1 MPSDVRFTQAQ
12 KWDLLRMSG
21 AAVVSTVFFGIPMF
35 IARPEVVPAVARS
48 EARAADTRPAADVSV
63 LVSQT
68 VAPVTTPALDALPPG
83 VGLHVSSRRRVASAA
98 LQSRQRRHLASASD
112 RPLARRL
119 GRLLA
124 GSGRYEVRPFP
135 SLEYLR

>member
-1 MPSDVRFTQAQ
+1 MQSDVRLTPAQ

-68 VAPVTTPALDALPPG
+68 VAPVTTPALEALP
-83 VGLHVSSRRRVASAA
+83 SRVALRVPSRRVASAT
-98 LQSRQRRHLASASD
+98 LQSRERRQLPSASGK
-112 RPLARRL
+112 PLARRL